1 MRTLRTNIHVDE
13 DLLARCMRCTGHR
26 TKKAVIEEG
35 LRALLRLDGQRQVR
49 DLRGRTRAPAPDRL
63 PAPRRI
69 RGAGAARQEGTHVE
83 VGDHP
88 ARVARL
94 PRG

>member
-1 MRTLRTNIHVDE
+1 MPTRRANIYVDE

-49 DLRGRTRAPAPDRL
+49 DLRGRLVWVDPAEQPAQPEPAPAPVTGSGD
-63 PAPRRI
+63 ADPR
-69 RGAGAARQEGTHVE
+69 
-83 VGDHP
+83 
-88 ARVARL
+88 
-94 PRG
+94 

>member
-1 MRTLRTNIHVDE
+1 MPTRRANIYVDE

-49 DLRGRTRAPAPDRL
+49 DLRGRLVWVDPAEQQATQPEPAPAL
-63 PAPRRI
+63 PGSGDADPR
-69 RGAGAARQEGTHVE
+69 
-83 VGDHP
+83 
-88 ARVARL
+88 
-94 PRG
+94 